1 MNHSWLSIE
10 LNNHFAEFFVYD
22 CRKNNNSYGNYS
34 QVQKAI
40 IQNYKLLVTN
50 QWYDTVYLFMQA
62 NLLTA
67 GFAFAGVLAS
77 LVF

>member
-40 IQNYKLLVTN
+40 IQNHKLLVTN
-50 QWYDTVYLFMQA
+50 EWYDTVYLFM
-62 NLLTA
+62 
-67 GFAFAGVLAS
+67 
-77 LVF
+77 